1 MKALRRP
8 RVGRGA
14 SDISELHR
22 TSTVF
27 LKTDLDKGLFYRHQV
42 VKWSYTTKIVDV
54 HISRSDHKPD
64 SILTERRRG

>member
-14 SDISELHR
+14 SDMRELHR

-27 LKTDLDKGLFYRHQV
+27 LRTDLDKGLFYRFM
-42 VKWSYTTKIVDV
+42 WSMVIHYVE
-54 HISRSDHKPD
+54 
-64 SILTERRRG
+64 L